1 MPTPAPKHFQKM
13 RTKRRKRSVG
23 YTPQK
28 KKQKTKMTKVPTKD
42 VNEKF
47 LQIGPAVT
55 TGADAS
61 ATVSLPSSEN
71 ANLSV
76 QTADSMTTVDASE
89 TVPLSSDKDCNASEM
104 TADAAIAIDVSKAD
118 TVSSSE
124 NMNLSSH
131 AANLQTGAEVMTEA
145 EAAKTAVVFASSSE
159 QKNASPETENLPEA
173 EAEVEVETSDT
184 EDYYSAVL
192 HSALFLIGLFVAV
205 VTILVMFDN
214 VLDLMELKYCYDTG
228 IKGWCS
234 RFSTMGSPVFI
245 LLTSMIAFIAHF
257 ISFYHLCVDV

>member
-1 MPTPAPKHFQKM
+1 M
-13 RTKRRKRSVG
+13 RRKRRKRSVG

-42 VNEKF
+42 ANEKVS
-47 LQIGPAVT
+47 QMGPTVT

-76 QTADSMTTVDASE
+76 QTSDSA
-89 TVPLSSDKDCNASEM
+89 PEM

-145 EAAKTAVVFASSSE
+145 EAATTALVLVSSSE
-159 QKNASPETENLPEA
+159 QKRAHPQTENLPEA
-173 EAEVEVETSDT
+173 EAELEVETSDT
-184 EDYYSAVL
+184 EDYSMFKQLATVLYSA
-192 HSALFLIGLFVAV
+192 LIGIGAFLAFL
-205 VTILVMFDN
+205 TILV
-214 VLDLMELKYCYDTG
+214 VLDNILDLLEHMYCYNTG
-228 IKGWCS
+228 VTRWFS

-257 ISFYHLCVDV
+257 ISFYHLYVDVWLYPRY

>member
-1 MPTPAPKHFQKM
+1 MVMPTPAPKHFQKM

-104 TADAAIAIDVSKAD
+104 TADAAIAIDVSKA
-118 TVSSSE
+118 
-124 NMNLSSH
+124 
-131 AANLQTGAEVMTEA
+131 
-145 EAAKTAVVFASSSE
+145 
-159 QKNASPETENLPEA
+159 
-173 EAEVEVETSDT
+173 
-184 EDYYSAVL
+184 
-192 HSALFLIGLFVAV
+192 
-205 VTILVMFDN
+205 
-214 VLDLMELKYCYDTG
+214 
-228 IKGWCS
+228 
-234 RFSTMGSPVFI
+234 
-245 LLTSMIAFIAHF
+245 
-257 ISFYHLCVDV
+257 